1 MSQPFGQPPYNPYG
15 DQQPPYGQSFGN
27 QPTPYGQPINPYLP
41 SSAPPS
47 YGKPLPPGTVKN
59 WLIESILA
67 LVCCGGLIAIP
78 AVIFAAQVDGHLSR
92 GDYQAA
98 VQASNNA
105 KLWLTIAVGVAVA
118 LNLLCVGP
126 LILLQLM
133 AALAGAA

>member
-15 DQQPPYGQSFGN
+15 DQQQ
-27 QPTPYGQPINPYLP
+27 PYGQPINPYLP
-41 SSAPPS
+41 SSAPPG

-67 LVCCGGLIAIP
+67 LICCGGLIAIP

-98 VQASNNA
+98 LQASNNA

-118 LNLLCVGP
+118 INLLCVGP